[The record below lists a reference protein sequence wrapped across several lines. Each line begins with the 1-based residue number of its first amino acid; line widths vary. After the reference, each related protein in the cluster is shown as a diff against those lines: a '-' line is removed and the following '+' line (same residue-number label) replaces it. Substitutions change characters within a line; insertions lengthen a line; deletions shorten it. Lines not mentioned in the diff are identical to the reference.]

1 MGHLSPIAFLVSMAA
16 SVGHAQ
22 GGEQPMRPEIRVGV
36 TEGDLTGRD
45 QRVLQAAVDYVA
57 GLGGGTVRLGAG
69 EWTLRDSVRLR
80 SGVRLIGSGPE
91 TVLSK
96 APGGLSLLAEDGD
109 YGDVRALPAQPD
121 GFEAGDGVTVRSK
134 TQGGFHSTVATVIR
148 KDPDG
153 ALILDGIF
161 NSDFMVAQEAS
172 VSRAC
177 PLIRAVDIAGV
188 EVRDLTIDGNRPNC
202 PLEDSCRGGGI
213 NFLRVANVQIA
224 NVTIRDMNGDGLS
237 YQNCPDVTV
246 EDCTFE
252 GNAGGGC
259 HPGSG
264 SARPIVRNCTMRN
277 NGGCG
282 IFVCWRVKNG
292 LFEDNVIEDNG
303 QLGVSIGHKDTDNI
317 IRRNQIRRNAQ
328 GGIYFRNEPDYSAAH
343 RCTVEECTIE
353 DNGSAGE
360 YSGQPPAG
368 IRVDGHTDGIA
379 LRRNRIR
386 DTRAEGKTQAY
397 GILINAD
404 AGPVTLE
411 GNETEGNTK
420 GDVLDLR
427 P

>member
-1 MGHLSPIAFLVSMAA
+1 M
-16 SVGHAQ
+16 Q
-22 GGEQPMRPEIRVGV
+22 PEIRVGIAD
-36 TEGDLTGRD
+36 GDLCGKD
-45 QRVLQAAVDYVA
+45 HRVLQAAVDYVA
-57 GLGGGTVRLGAG
+57 GLGGGTVRLGPG
-69 EWTLRDSVRLR
+69 EWVLRDSIRLR
-80 SGVRLIGSGPE
+80 TGVRLVGSGPA
-91 TVLSK
+91 TVLKK

-109 YGDVRALPAQPD
+109 YGDVRALPAEPD
-121 GFEAGDGVTVRSK
+121 GFGAGDGVTVRSN

-177 PLIRAVDIAGV
+177 PLIRASDTADV
-188 EVRDLTIDGNRPNC
+188 EVRGLVIDGNRPNC
-202 PLEDSCRGGGI
+202 PPEDSCRGGGT
-213 NFLRVANVQIA
+213 NFLRVAGARIV
-224 NVTIRDMNGDGLS
+224 NVTIRNVNGDGLS
-237 YQNCPDVTV
+237 YQNSPDVVV

-264 SARPIVRNCTMRN
+264 SARPVVRNCTMRN

-292 LFEDNVIEDNG
+292 LFEGNLIEDNG
-303 QLGVSIGHKDTDNI
+303 QLGISVGHKDTDNAF
-317 IRRNQIRRNAQ
+317 RRNQIRRNAF
-328 GGIYFRNEPDYSAAH
+328 GGIYFRNEADHAAAH
-343 RCTVEECTIE
+343 RCVVEQCVVE
-353 DNGSAGE
+353 DNGSGGTYAD
-360 YSGQPPAG
+360 QPPAG
-368 IRVDGHTDGIA
+368 IRVDGHTDGIV
-379 LRRNRIR
+379 LRGNRVR

-411 GNETEGNTK
+411 GNETEGNRK
-420 GDVLDLR
+420 GGVLDLR